1 MLPFSLEKIM
11 ATRIVRGQKVNQRK
25 MRAPHTNFHIKTR
38 PWQIQPFCIFPVLP
52 GETMQN
58 AMWKSRVVS
67 DPVKNRLIG
76 WWKEYYLFYV
86 RFRDLVDNDDFK
98 KIFTDPEAN
107 LSTYYSAADP
117 KYYHKYG
124 VNFLKMGVEK
134 IVEHYFR
141 SDDEAPADATLDGMW
156 AASIQNDSWLD
167 SVMSGDF
174 LDDVDVEIADAD
186 GDTKLEMSE
195 WHKASRMYE
204 MLKANGFTDMSYEDF
219 LGTYGVKV
227 APLEQEGKPWLLR
240 NVRSW
245 TMPSNTIVPETGAAT
260 TAVTWQVDENANERR
275 FFKEPGFV
283 IGLTI
288 ARPKIYLANVD
299 GSLSGIMDTA
309 MEWLPAIMRDDPHSS
324 LIKLQANQGP
334 LTGQTKAYALDL
346 RDLFLYGEDF
356 SNYALAAVDNAI
368 AMPRDGLG
376 LGKRY
381 PALTDAQGVFFDGGG
396 AGTKQFLEEDGRI
409 DLRIATALVDT
420 TPPVS
425 RLAV

>member
-1 MLPFSLEKIM
+1 
-11 ATRIVRGQKVNQRK
+11 
-25 MRAPHTNFHIKTR
+25 
-38 PWQIQPFCIFPVLP
+38 
-52 GETMQN
+52 
-58 AMWKSRVVS
+58 
-67 DPVKNRLIG
+67 
-76 WWKEYYLFYV
+76 
-86 RFRDLVDNDDFK
+86 
-98 KIFTDPEAN
+98 
-107 LSTYYSAADP
+107 
-117 KYYHKYG
+117 
-124 VNFLKMGVEK
+124 
-134 IVEHYFR
+134 
-141 SDDEAPADATLDGMW
+141 
-156 AASIQNDSWLD
+156 
-167 SVMSGDF
+167 
-174 LDDVDVEIADAD
+174 
-186 GDTKLEMSE
+186 
-195 WHKASRMYE
+195 

-309 MEWLPAIMRDDPHSS
+309 LEWLPAIMRDDPHSS
-324 LIKLQANQGP
+324 LIKLDASQGP

-381 PALTDAQGVFFDGGG
+381 PVLTDAQGVFFDGGG

>member
-1 MLPFSLEKIM
+1 MV
-11 ATRIVRGQKVNQRK
+11 TRIVRGQKVNQRK
-25 MRAPHTNFHIKTR
+25 MRHPTTNFNLKTR
-38 PWQIQPFCIFPVLP
+38 PWQLQPFCIFPVLP

-86 RFRDLVDNDDFK
+86 RFRDLVATEQFK
-98 KIFTDPEAN
+98 AIFTDPNAN
-107 LSTYYSAADP
+107 LSSFYSAADP

-124 VNFLKMGVEK
+124 VNFLKMGTEK

-141 SDDEAPADATLDGMW
+141 SDDEAPADAVLDGMW
-156 AASIQNDSWLD
+156 ASSIQNDSWLD
-167 SVMSGDF
+167 SAMTGDF
-174 LDDVDVEIADAD
+174 VDTLDVEIKDDDA
-186 GDTKLEMSE
+186 DTKLEMSE
-195 WHKASRMYE
+195 WHKAALMYE
-204 MLKANGFTDMSYEDF
+204 MLKANGFTDMTYEDF
-219 LGTYGVKV
+219 LGTYGVRV
-227 APLEQEGKPWLLR
+227 APEEQQGKPWLLR

-245 TMPSNTIVPETGAAT
+245 TMPTNTIVPETGAAT
-260 TAVTWQVDENANERR
+260 TAVTWQIDENANERR

-288 ARPKIYLANVD
+288 ARPKIYLGNVH
-299 GSLSGIMDTA
+299 GTMTGIMDTA

-324 LIKLQANQGP
+324 LIKLDAAQGP
-334 LTGQTKAYALDL
+334 LNGQTKAYAFDL
-346 RDLFLYGEDF
+346 RDLFLYGENF
-356 SNYALAAVDNAI
+356 SNRVLTAAENAV
-368 AMPRDGLG
+368 AMPRNGLG

-381 PALTDAQGVFFDGGG
+381 PVLTDAQGLFFDGAP
-396 AGTKQFLEEDGRI
+396 AGTKQFVEEDGRI